1 MTAER
6 KKLLR
11 FVLVFIFTLALLAWP
26 FPFLGRG
33 CGAAVCWGVNR
44 WITTAKD
51 DYDVASVER
60 DTRPGYEWHV
70 TEVVWHRPTHSLR
83 AKFDVDIHQTLY
95 LPLMV
100 FASLMVASR
109 ATVGNRHFR
118 VGREALGLL
127 LLVLRAMLR
136 FVLLERWTDGLAH
149 DGPFDMFLHLI
160 QLAVAAPRGM
170 AVAFPL
176 ILWLLLSRKALFAAS
191 VTQNA

>member
-1 MTAER
+1 M
-6 KKLLR
+6 
-11 FVLVFIFTLALLAWP
+11 FTLALLAWP

-33 CGAAVCWGVNR
+33 CGSVVCWGVNK

-51 DYDVASVER
+51 TRDVASLER
-60 DTRPGYEWHV
+60 DTRPGHEWYV

-100 FASLMVASR
+100 FAALMVASR
-109 ATVGNRHFR
+109 ATFGHRHFR
-118 VGREALGLL
+118 VRLEILGFL
-127 LLVLRAMLR
+127 LLVLRALLR

-149 DGPFDMFLHLI
+149 DGPFDMFLHVI

-176 ILWLLLSRKALFAAS
+176 ILWFLLSRKALLAA
-191 VTQNA
+191 TAAQKA